1 VKRGNSIGGR
11 SNHRTVDREVD
22 VNAAAATS
30 YSKFD
35 LPSLVEV
42 AGGGGGNRIVVA
54 GFLKAHVNAIVSNLP
69 AISVRRRG
77 TRWYSLARTGTRWF
91 VPPVS
96 YSCPTEE
103 GHFGPV
109 FVVQER
115 VIEGAPSGTY
125 IWAGPDDCRTDRL
138 AIRYRS
144 FDGLDL
150 QHPINHTGISRNGS
164 H

>member
-1 VKRGNSIGGR
+1 M
-11 SNHRTVDREVD
+11 
-22 VNAAAATS
+22 
-30 YSKFD
+30 
-35 LPSLVEV
+35 
-42 AGGGGGNRIVVA
+42 VA

-69 AISVRRRG
+69 AISMRRRD

-115 VIEGAPSGTY
+115 VIEGAP
-125 IWAGPDDCRTDRL
+125 
-138 AIRYRS
+138 YRHEWGS
-144 FDGLDL
+144 PGVSRAAPL
-150 QHPINHTGISRNGS
+150 GRRIS
-164 H
+164 